1 MQSLIDLFV
10 ASAHAQASGA
20 MPIAASFGL
29 LGKLLILAVVAAG
42 FLGVTFKAANSV
54 GKVRPEAAI
63 WVVVAGLILFVPLFA
78 VFLEALTEGRVSF
91 EEALSWLPFAA
102 IGVGSVWYFRWGR
115 RTAEQRQPAA
125 PTAHRA
131 SPARTDAPAAKPAA
145 PDTGVSRPAVAPQP
159 SAPKRNSGI
168 FISYRRED
176 SSDTTGRI
184 YDRLVGSFGRERV
197 FKDVD
202 AIPLGVDFRDYLGKR
217 VGDCAVLIAV
227 IGDRWQANDASG
239 KSRLANADDFVRI
252 EIEAA
257 LSRGIPVV
265 PVLVRGAA
273 IPAPDTLP
281 QSLAPLAYRNGLM
294 VRADPDFHRD
304 MDRLIA
310 GITEHVH

>member
-1 MQSLIDLFV
+1 MYATDFGWLGELVILAGVAFALLGATFV
-10 ASAHAQASGA
+10 AASA
-20 MPIAASFGL
+20 
-29 LGKLLILAVVAAG
+29 
-42 FLGVTFKAANSV
+42 V
-54 GKVRPEAAI
+54 GKRRPDAEI
-63 WVVVAGLILFVPLFA
+63 WVIVAGLVLFVPLFA
-78 VFLEALTEGRVSF
+78 SLLAALTQGRVSF
-91 EEALSWLPFAA
+91 MEAMSWLPVAA
-102 IGVGSVWYFRWGR
+102 IGVGLAWYFWWGR
-115 RTAEQRQPAA
+115 RADYRQQQ
-125 PTAHRA
+125 PTTKYRA
-131 SPARTDAPAAKPAA
+131 SPAWTDAPAAKP
-145 PDTGVSRPAVAPQP
+145 TPAVIEVPKPEVPREP
-159 SAPKRNSGI
+159 SGPKHSGI

-184 YDRLVGSFGRERV
+184 YDRLIASFGRERV

-273 IPAPDTLP
+273 IPAPQTLP

-310 GITEHVH
+310 GISEHVR